1 MRINKNQPQITQ
13 DFQLIPK
20 TQHMNKITKYKLQDE
35 NEKLLN
41 MLIEDEKAHCFAISF
56 FIVKSKHVISFDSF
70 TVGTSVINFYTKRS
84 FQRLNVGLQ
93 TPGKRR
99 NKTEKTTVPYGICN
113 KNWKVPQRYCV
124 LKNQERRVEHLGKT
138 W

>member
-56 FIVKSKHVISFDSF
+56 FIVKSKHIISFDSF

-84 FQRLNVGLQ
+84 FPKAECRVTNSWKEEEQNRKNHSTIWHLQ
-93 TPGKRR
+93 QTLESTPTLSC
-99 NKTEKTTVPYGICN
+99 TEKS
-113 KNWKVPQRYCV
+113 R
-124 LKNQERRVEHLGKT
+124 KT
-138 W
+138 CRAFR